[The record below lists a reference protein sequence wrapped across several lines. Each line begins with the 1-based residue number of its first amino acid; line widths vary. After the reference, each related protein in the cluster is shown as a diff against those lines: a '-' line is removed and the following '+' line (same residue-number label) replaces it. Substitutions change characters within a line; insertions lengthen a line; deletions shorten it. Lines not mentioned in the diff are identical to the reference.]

1 MIGWLTRSPQ
11 AAEPLG
17 MSTKLNI
24 EDTFMIF
31 ASARIIALVIGAG
44 LIGPVSLAD
53 AQIALVNQK
62 LEAFRDASL
71 GTQLGN
77 IIQHGGGVLGQIEKQ
92 EGLVL
97 RLSFLRNALS
107 NPNGGEA
114 GYKKFFAQQL
124 ADAIQQRDAAATAL
138 ADAIDATMRTMNPN
152 NQQDGKRLDQI
163 FDEIEAINK
172 TTTDALLRYDETL
185 AILEERAVAEQQAGR

>member
-1 MIGWLTRSPQ
+1 
-11 AAEPLG
+11 
-17 MSTKLNI
+17 
-24 EDTFMIF
+24 MIF
-31 ASARIIALVIGAG
+31 AKARIIALVIGVG
-44 LIGPVSLAD
+44 LVGPVSLAD

-62 LEAFRDASL
+62 LEAFRDASVGKYSVL
-71 GTQLGN
+71 R
-77 IIQHGGGVLGQIEKQ
+77 GGVLGQIQEQ
-92 EGLVL
+92 EGVVL

-107 NPNGGEA
+107 NPDGGEA
-114 GYKKFFAQQL
+114 GYKKFFAEKL
-124 ADAIQQRDAAATAL
+124 AGAIQQRDAAATAL